1 MLAFD
6 SYSYAVR
13 AGQLL
18 AGEVPSRVMPTLR
31 CVSESCGMSLRLAAD
46 DGPRAE
52 RVLSVS
58 ELPRAVWRRYLVYG
72 GGSRAELCAPA
83 GEG

>member
-1 MLAFD
+1 MSLSGKTALVTGA
-6 SYSYAVR
+6 SRGIGR
-13 AGQLL
+13 AI
-18 AGEVPSRVMPTLR
+18 A
-31 CVSESCGMSLRLAAD
+31 LRLAAD

-52 RVLSVS
+52 RVLSAS

>member
-1 MLAFD
+1 
-6 SYSYAVR
+6 
-13 AGQLL
+13 
-18 AGEVPSRVMPTLR
+18 
-31 CVSESCGMSLRLAAD
+31 MSLRLAAD

-52 RVLSVS
+52 RVLSAS